1 MAEYW
6 LTTAKTIMDL
16 IVIKRVIV
24 KSFGNNVLTVRT
36 SLVYALMFILQNK
49 YNFEG

>member
-1 MAEYW
+1 MY
-6 LTTAKTIMDL
+6 L

-24 KSFGNNVLTVRT
+24 KSFRNNVLTVRT
-36 SLVYALMFILQNK
+36 SLVYALTFILQNK